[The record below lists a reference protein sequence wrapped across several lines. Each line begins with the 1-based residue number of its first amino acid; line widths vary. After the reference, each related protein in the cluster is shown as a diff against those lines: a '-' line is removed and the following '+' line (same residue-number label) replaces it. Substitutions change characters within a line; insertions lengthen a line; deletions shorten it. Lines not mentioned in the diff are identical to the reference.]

1 MSTAQATQERSD
13 SLTFSERLKA
23 GTRSSHD
30 AAEAHDFSQ
39 ALVSGTLPR
48 HGYVAL
54 AAQHYFIYSALEE
67 VAETLA
73 DHPVGG
79 AVYFPEL
86 HRVPALERDLAFL
99 CGPDWRDTITPL
111 PTTRAYTDRI
121 RWTVHWPAGFIAHH
135 YTRYLGDLSGGQF
148 IKKVVQRTYGFDDG
162 AGFEFYVFDRLGSL
176 PRFKNGYR
184 AALDAL
190 ELDEAEQR
198 RAVEEARLA
207 YRFNNEMMAEL
218 DRSHPLPR
226 TPDHAS

>member
-1 MSTAQATQERSD
+1 MSTTQATQERSD

-135 YTRYLGDLSGGQF
+135 YTRYLGDLSGGQV
-148 IKKVVQRTYGFDDG
+148 IKRVVQRAYGFTDG
-162 AGFEFYVFDRLGSL
+162 AGFEFYIFDRLDSL
-176 PRFKNGYR
+176 PRFKKNYR
-184 AALDAL
+184 AVLDAL
-190 ELDEAEQR
+190 DLDEAEQTR
-198 RAVEEARLA
+198 VVDEVRQA
-207 YRFNNEMMAEL
+207 YQFNSELMAEL
-218 DRSHPLPR
+218 NRSLAL
-226 TPDHAS
+226 ASSSDLG